1 VKSIICAAAVI
12 RRGDKVLI
20 AQREHDSNLEPLKW
34 EFPGGKIEFTEDPRV
49 CLVREIKEEM
59 DFDIEIN
66 DIFEVVS
73 HNYQKGGDTY
83 HVLLLCYLC
92 TYLRGQP
99 RPIECHDLRW
109 VGSGE
114 IGRFDFAAA
123 DIPIVAKVCNCLFH
137 AR

>member
-1 VKSIICAAAVI
+1 MKPIICAAAVI
-12 RRGDKVLI
+12 RRGDKILI
-20 AQREHDSNLEPLKW
+20 AQREPDSNLEPLKW

-59 DFDIEIN
+59 DFDIEVN

-73 HNYQKGGDTY
+73 HNYKKSGETY

-99 RPIECHDLRW
+99 RPIECHDMRW

-114 IGRFDFAAA
+114 IDGYDFAAA
-123 DIPIVAKVCNCLFH
+123 DIPIVAKVRNCLFH